1 MINTNVT
8 ILPSQLV
15 PRTEKLAKIP
25 DTIKDTTG
33 NTAVEN
39 KTWGQNTLDFHITL
53 AQAQQ
58 NNRTEMYML
67 SRLKDGTI
75 TLQDYDY
82 ITNPF
87 NTDNEKYKRYPA
99 TLRCYNIIQP
109 VINEFI
115 GERTEKPINP
125 MVVLGNK
132 DADNIFKQRLNSQ
145 VKQLLQQKFINELN
159 ALGIDTG
166 VPSKEVEE
174 VQSFIARYTKEYDKS
189 KAIEGQNIL
198 DYIVYEQELDEKYQ
212 KAFEDWLT
220 FGRVISYTNVV
231 KGELRHEIVSA
242 LDFYFPIHGNN
253 EDIADGPWGV
263 RKFRYT
269 NKFQI
274 LDRLHTILDKE
285 DLEWLEEQFN
295 HANNSGVATTVF
307 GDQRVSSIDNGQT
320 QVLGEV
326 RGFNTDNIILW
337 HVEWKSFRKV
347 GLLTTI
353 GVEGQVVEIEVDET
367 YKLNKNAGDISIA
380 WEYITEVWEGYRID
394 GLYDNV
400 SKYYGIK
407 PLLVQRNELNTNQR
421 AKLSYGGR
429 FEVDI
434 DGKIKSTVKTGT
446 PYQLLY
452 NTFHY
457 QFEKIMNKNKDK
469 ILMIPIGL
477 MPKKAGWDEEK
488 FMYFADALS
497 FGFYDES
504 APNANAA
511 IQGMKVM
518 DMGLSQYAAKMFE
531 FLQAIKQEWWDAV
544 GMNRQRYGETQASD
558 GKAVNEQAIF
568 HSALITAELNR
579 KFDKFQERDYQSL
592 LDWSKVA
599 WINGKKANYP
609 RSDGALGLLEI
620 DGDEHLG
627 TDYNV
632 FVKNSNKEYRK
643 LETMRQVALSLNQNG
658 TKGSDIAKL
667 IDANNIATI
676 TSILEKGE
684 AIEQEFLAQQEEAK
698 NKAIVDAADR
708 VKEAAITKEETQ
720 MYIAD
725 KNYDAI
731 VDRENM
737 VTDREMFLAG
747 IQSDTTDNGTDN
759 ADTSFE
765 RMIKSAELV
774 IKQRKQRL
782 EEKKHIDEVAL
793 KKDDQVIKRIAAR
806 KKSVTK

>member
-1 MINTNVT
+1 MINTNIT

-15 PRTEKLAKIP
+15 SRAEKLAKQP
-25 DTIKDTTG
+25 DTLKNSTG
-33 NTAVEN
+33 NTAVED

-53 AQAQQ
+53 AISQEI
-58 NNRTEMYML
+58 NRTEMYML

-75 TLQDYDY
+75 THSDYDY

-87 NTDNEKYKRYPA
+87 NTDNDKYKRYPA
-99 TLRCYNIIQP
+99 TLRSYNIIQP

-132 DADNIFKQRLNSQ
+132 DADNIFKQRLNAQ

-159 ALGIDTG
+159 ALGIDTS
-166 VPSKEVEE
+166 VPSKEVED
-174 VQSFIARYTKEYDKS
+174 VQTFIARYTKEYDKN

-212 KAFEDWLT
+212 KAFEHWLT
-220 FGRVISYTNVV
+220 WGRVISYTNVV
-231 KGELRHEIVSA
+231 KGELRHEIVNP
-242 LDFYFPIHGNN
+242 LDFFFPIHGNN
-253 EDIADGPWGV
+253 DDIADGPWGV
-263 RKFRYT
+263 RKYRYT

-274 LDRLHTILDKE
+274 LDRLHSVLDKE

-347 GLLTTI
+347 GLLQTI
-353 GVEGQVVEIEVDET
+353 GVEGQVVEVEVDET
-367 YKLNKNAGDISIA
+367 YKLNKAAGDINIE

-394 GLYDNV
+394 GLYDNQ
-400 SKYYGIK
+400 SRYYGIK
-407 PLLVQRNELNTNQR
+407 PLLVQRNELSTNQR
-421 AKLSYGGR
+421 AKLSYNGR

-434 DGKIKSTVKTGT
+434 DGRIKSIVKTGT

-477 MPKKAGWDEEK
+477 MPKKQGWDEEK
-488 FMYFADALS
+488 FMYYADALS

-592 LDWSKVA
+592 IDWSKFA
-599 WINGKKANYP
+599 WIDGKKANYP
-609 RSDGALGLLEI
+609 RSDGGLGLLEI
-620 DGDEHLG
+620 NPEEHLG

-632 FVKNSNKEYRK
+632 FVKNSNQEYKK

-676 TSILEKGE
+676 TAILEKGE
-684 AIEQEFLAQQEEAK
+684 AIEREFLAQQEADK
-698 NKAIVDAADR
+698 NKAIVDASER
-708 VKEAAITKEETQ
+708 VKEAAIIKEETQ
-720 MYIAD
+720 MYVAD

-731 VDRENM
+731 MDREKE
-737 VTDREMFLAG
+737 VTSREMIIAG
-747 IQSDTTDNGTDN
+747 LEADAQGTEAGTEDDSFDKMIASAKLMIEKRNQNLKEKMHTDN
-759 ADTSFE
+759 
-765 RMIKSAELV
+765 
-774 IKQRKQRL
+774 
-782 EEKKHIDEVAL
+782 VAL
-793 KKDDQVIKRIAAR
+793 KKEDQTIKRMAVR